1 MAAVNAVRSVSVP
14 CELKKGRLR
23 LSRPLPL
30 PDGPVLLTVRVRKG
44 RSGNRNRLRESIPLF
59 GIWKERVEISD
70 VVDYVTSLRK
80 RHEKR
85 GSNG

>member
-1 MAAVNAVRSVSVP
+1 V
-14 CELKKGRLR
+14 KKGRLR

-30 PDGPVLLTVRVRKG
+30 PDGPVLLTVSVREA
-44 RSGNRNRLRESIPLF
+44 RSSRRNHLRETLPLF
-59 GIWKERVEISD
+59 GIWKERAEMAD

-85 GSNG
+85 GTNG